1 MFQVVSKAESDR
13 LQLYNG
19 DVNISMVGIKFM
31 NSITLMH
38 ILQNGTILLLITKP
52 LNLKSCLR
60 ISEGRLCGESS
71 GLSAHAA

>member
-60 ISEGRLCGESS
+60 IGEGRLCGESS
-71 GLSAHAA
+71 CLSAHAA